1 MKAPIVASRFS
12 WFQPAVER
20 VVGDAPRHAVEAQH
34 VHREERQV
42 EPDEHEHE
50 LDLAQGLVEHPA
62 GHLREPVVDAGED
75 AEHRAAEQHVV
86 EVRDDPVRVVEREVD
101 RHRPR

>member
-1 MKAPIVASRFS
+1 MP
-12 WFQPAVER
+12 VETQ
-20 VVGDAPRHAVEAQH
+20 D

-42 EPDEHEHE
+42 EPDEHQHE

-62 GHLREPVVDAGED
+62 GHLREPVVDPRED
-75 AEHRAAEQHVV
+75 AEDGAAEQHVV

-101 RHRPR
+101 GHGGRRTRR